1 MKNNKNG
8 IQLLKSIKLSVKKS
22 KDIPKENKENSEDNK
37 TKNGSIEM
45 NFSETSDKNNE
56 NEDNSYMEK
65 QLSLLL
71 EVFLTT
77 YSKKTYPELIKD
89 IEEKEILL
97 CSNSLM
103 SFKILILKV
112 QCLIKCLLN
121 EYNNILRFKSDNFHE
136 VDSVVQKIQ
145 FEFKKISKMIIQNNS
160 YEYEIMTQVYCK
172 FLYLLSKIS
181 LKKEDNIKS
190 LGFISLGINILKVF
204 IIRKKLATDIKTYN
218 IYCKLLLLLIN
229 TLIGDNNYEQALFY
243 SRLLLKI
250 IEISQ
255 KFIYFTNLEGDEEK
269 RISPLKTKKFIK
281 YAGYAF
287 LYIGCCLEQYA
298 EDIQAFEAYKQAT
311 YFLDRGS
318 IAGNPFKNVNIV
330 SINNSCNYCAMEIFE
345 KFKLKFEREKIE
357 RMQRQNTLEKLK
369 KLQKYQLLQNEKQI
383 KLKLIANG
391 YIGDPFK
398 YNKLEEKIEK
408 MLFPSS
414 IQHDLDKIDDEL
426 ISFVFTYFNKNK
438 GNEGTPYKNK
448 MSLNTKKLVSRYE
461 LYNILMSK
469 DFRDFVMK
477 TKKLQFNNPKK
488 GSESISTIQRYLNNK
503 MEIQIERNKT
513 HKKTIRYNDKPS
525 NYLIIAKK
533 NKANDVVS
541 QVTFPTTCP
550 NSKRE
555 EDCETKFTL
564 PSNNNELFK
573 NKKKVKIKKSLI
585 KNKQKPNTIKSE
597 IYNCSPSF
605 RLSSKSK
612 NLSSSRKKKILNE
625 LECDFE
631 RKNFDKNL
639 MTKNYLKKY
648 AYYENLSNKEIKLQK
663 ALLDFRG
670 GNTLYNARRALEEK
684 DNKVITKEEI
694 INKFLVIDEAVKENT
709 KVIVKDE
716 ELEMIKET
724 FTSGDDNKLGCKMKS
739 AMTKVIHRYILER
752 KKKQQKK
759 NNKILSSDEIKRV
772 NEKNLLELNY
782 TIKNINNNISN
793 VRHLAGNSL
802 SDKIY
807 N

>member
-1 MKNNKNG
+1 MRNNKSG
-8 IQLLKSIKLSVKKS
+8 MQPLKDNNLFTQKQKDNEDEKKEKNEENKS
-22 KDIPKENKENSEDNK
+22 KNE
-37 TKNGSIEM
+37 SIDF
-45 NFSETSDKNNE
+45 NFSETSDKFNDKE
-56 NEDNSYMEK
+56 NNSYMEK

-77 YSKKTYPELIKD
+77 YGKKTYPELIKD
-89 IEEKEILL
+89 IEEKEVLL
-97 CSNSLM
+97 CPNSTM

-112 QCLIKCLLN
+112 KCLIKCLLN
-121 EYNNILRFKSDNFHE
+121 EYNNILKFKNDNFHE
-136 VDSVVQKIQ
+136 VDNVVQKIQ
-145 FEFKKISKMIIQNNS
+145 FEFRKISKMVSKNNN

-190 LGFISLGINILKVF
+190 LGFIALGVNTLKVF
-204 IIRKKLATDIKTYN
+204 IIRKKIATDYRTYN

-229 TLIGDNNYEQALFY
+229 TLIGDNNYEQALLY
-243 SRLLLKI
+243 ARLLLKI
-250 IEISQ
+250 LEISQ
-255 KFIYFTNLEGDEEK
+255 KFIYFHNLENSAEN
-269 RISPLKTKKFIK
+269 RISPLKSKKFIK

-287 LYIGCCLEQYA
+287 LYIGCCYEQLED
-298 EDIQAFEAYKQAT
+298 EIQAFRAYKQAT
-311 YFLDRGS
+311 YFLDKGA
-318 IAGNPFKNVNIV
+318 IAGNPFKSVNIV
-330 SINNSCNYCAMEIFE
+330 SINNSCNYFATDVFE
-345 KFKLKFEREKIE
+345 QLKLKFEREKIE
-357 RMQRQNTLEKLK
+357 RMQRRNKLEELK
-369 KLQKYQLLQNEKQI
+369 RLQKYQLLQNEKQI

-391 YIGDPFK
+391 YIGDPYK
-398 YNKLEEKIEK
+398 YNKLEQKIEK

-414 IQHDLDKIDDEL
+414 IQNDLDKIDDEL

-438 GNEGTPYKNK
+438 SHEGNSIYKNR
-448 MSLNTKKLVSRYE
+448 MSLNTKKIISRYE

-503 MEIQIERNKT
+503 MEIKIDRSKT
-513 HKKTIRYNDKPS
+513 HKKTLRHHDRPLNNTMNTKRNKIND
-525 NYLIIAKK
+525 II
-533 NKANDVVS
+533 S
-541 QVTFPTTCP
+541 TSP
-550 NSKRE
+550 NSNRE
-555 EDCETKFTL
+555 EECEIKFTL
-564 PSNNNELFK
+564 PSNIE
-573 NKKKVKIKKSLI
+573 NKKSKRKLKIKSLI
-585 KNKQKPNTIKSE
+585 SLNDKIKANTIRNE
-597 IYNCSPSF
+597 MYNGSPSF
-605 RLSSKSK
+605 RLSKSK
-612 NLSSSRKKKILNE
+612 NISTSKKKKKYLNE

-663 ALLDFRG
+663 AFLDFRG
-670 GNTLYNARRALEEK
+670 SNTLYHMRRASEEK
-684 DNKVITKEEI
+684 ENKVITKEEI
-694 INKFLVIDEAVKENT
+694 NNKFLVINEAVKENT

-716 ELEMIKET
+716 ELEMLKET
-724 FTSGDDNKLGCKMKS
+724 FASGDDNKIGVKMKS
-739 AMTKVIHRYILER
+739 AMSKVIHKYILER

-759 NNKILSSDEIKRV
+759 NTKILNVDEIKHN
-772 NEKNLLELNY
+772 NEKNILELNY
-782 TIKNINNNISN
+782 TIKNINNSITH